1 MTTTSVR
8 PYRELFPTGE
18 MRHNMHYGQ
27 IAVMMSKSREIL
39 ALAGVQSGKT
49 SVGVDWMER
58 EIAERGEGD
67 YLMVSATYPL
77 MQLKL
82 LPEFLDV
89 FQYMEHKGKYRDSDK
104 VFEFAQGKTR
114 VIFGTATNPESLE
127 SATAKAAVADEA
139 GQRQFRR
146 EAREAL
152 LRRLSIHQ
160 GRILYPTTPY
170 LLGWLK
176 SELFDRAKEPGS
188 GIEVISWPST
198 ANPAFP
204 QDEFERAKK
213 TMPGWKFR
221 MFYEGK
227 FERPAGLVYDAFDEA
242 ACKIKRFAI
251 PAQWPHYTGHDFG
264 CVDDET
270 EILTKTGWKRQDQ
283 LETGESTLTFNLS
296 TGQAEWQEIQKVSRW
311 PVQAHPMRLI
321 EQRGHSSLTTLTHRW
336 PVEKRSSGKRVFAT
350 TESLK
355 VNDSILAVAQ
365 CSNLP
370 TRAMYSDSL
379 VELIAWFWTEG
390 QVHEGGVSLYQ
401 NEGEKA
407 EQIRTCLRAEY
418 GEPLTLTRNG
428 RERAPAGW
436 LERSQRQRHS
446 DWGISCHFAINLN
459 GADRILAVTGGA
471 HHKTVSPEF
480 ITSLTKEQLILFIET
495 SIKGDGWKRYG
506 RGHKKSGWS
515 IDQVGKERLDVFQMA
530 CSLAGIR
537 TYLSS
542 PEEQGQ
548 FNHNPRWLLSL
559 YKRNHMQLGKSK
571 QEPVQYDGV
580 IWCPT
585 TPNGTWLARRKG
597 TVYFTGN
604 TANPAAMFYAQD
616 PATGYFYAYDE
627 YKPGPGRSTRE
638 HVQEFKRLTEGLNMM
653 KRAGGSHQEEE
664 IREAYRANGWF
675 IQEPKIHDVATGI
688 DRVYALHKLNKLFV
702 FDDLQKYLDEKLA
715 YSYALN
721 DKYEPTD
728 EIEDKNTYHLLDA
741 ERYILSDFTPELV
754 MGESQYFTVQKY
766 LHAGT
771 TRRSRRFVRA

>member
-1 MTTTSVR
+1 MTTTTVPTFR
-8 PYRELFPTGE
+8 PYRELLPNGE

-27 IAVMMSKSREIL
+27 IAVMMSKAREIL
-39 ALAGVQSGKT
+39 ALSGVQSGKT
-49 SVGVDWMER
+49 SVGVDWMDR
-58 EIAERGEGD
+58 EITERGEGD

-89 FQYMEHKGKYRDSDK
+89 FQHMQHKGRYRDSDK
-104 VFEFAQGKTR
+104 VFEFTHSKTR

-176 SELFDRAKEPGS
+176 TELYDRAKEPGS
-188 GIEVISWPST
+188 DIEVISWPST

-204 QDEFERAKK
+204 QEEFERAKK

-251 PAQWPHYTGHDFG
+251 PPAWPHYVGHDFG
-264 CVDDET
+264 
-270 EILTKTGWKRQDQ
+270 
-283 LETGESTLTFNLS
+283 
-296 TGQAEWQEIQKVSRW
+296 
-311 PVQAHPMRLI
+311 
-321 EQRGHSSLTTLTHRW
+321 
-336 PVEKRSSGKRVFAT
+336 
-350 TESLK
+350 
-355 VNDSILAVAQ
+355 
-365 CSNLP
+365 
-370 TRAMYSDSL
+370 
-379 VELIAWFWTEG
+379 
-390 QVHEGGVSLYQ
+390 
-401 NEGEKA
+401 
-407 EQIRTCLRAEY
+407 
-418 GEPLTLTRNG
+418 
-428 RERAPAGW
+428 
-436 LERSQRQRHS
+436 
-446 DWGISCHFAINLN
+446 
-459 GADRILAVTGGA
+459 
-471 HHKTVSPEF
+471 
-480 ITSLTKEQLILFIET
+480 
-495 SIKGDGWKRYG
+495 
-506 RGHKKSGWS
+506 
-515 IDQVGKERLDVFQMA
+515 
-530 CSLAGIR
+530 
-537 TYLSS
+537 
-542 PEEQGQ
+542 
-548 FNHNPRWLLSL
+548 
-559 YKRNHMQLGKSK
+559 
-571 QEPVQYDGV
+571 
-580 IWCPT
+580 
-585 TPNGTWLARRKG
+585 
-597 TVYFTGN
+597 

-616 PATGYFYAYDE
+616 PATGYFYAYGE

-638 HVQEFKRLTEGLNMM
+638 HVQEFKRLTEGLNVM

-675 IQEPKIHDVATGI
+675 IQEPKIHDVSTGI

-702 FDDLQKYLDEKLA
+702 FDDLQKYLDEKLS

-728 EIEDKNTYHLLDA
+728 EIEDKSTYHLLDA

-754 MGESQYFTVQKY
+754 GGASDYFTVQKH
-766 LHAGT
+766 LHAAT
-771 TRRSRRFVRA
+771 NRRSRRFVRA